1 MLINFDEKEIVKGI
15 IQSFISVKDIDV
27 IDIED
32 NIRVD
37 VENWLAEY
45 GLYSKIVDEVIKE
58 FNKMNI
64 EVLY

>member
-1 MLINFDEKEIVKGI
+1 MLIDFDEKEIVKGI
-15 IQSFISVKDIDV
+15 VKSFIPVENIDIN
-27 IDIED
+27 DIED

-45 GLYSKIVDEVIKE
+45 GLYSKIVNEVIKE

>member
-1 MLINFDEKEIVKGI
+1 MLIDFDEKEIVKGI
-15 IQSFISVKDIDV
+15 VKSFIPVENIDIN
-27 IDIED
+27 DIED

-45 GLYSKIVDEVIKE
+45 GLYSKIVNEVIKE
-58 FNKMNI
+58 FNEMNI

>member
-15 IQSFISVKDIDV
+15 VQSFISVEDIDV

>member
-1 MLINFDEKEIVKGI
+1 MLIDFDEKEIIKGI
-15 IQSFISVKDIDV
+15 VQGFISVEDIDI

-58 FNKMNI
+58 FNEMNI
-64 EVLY
+64 EILN